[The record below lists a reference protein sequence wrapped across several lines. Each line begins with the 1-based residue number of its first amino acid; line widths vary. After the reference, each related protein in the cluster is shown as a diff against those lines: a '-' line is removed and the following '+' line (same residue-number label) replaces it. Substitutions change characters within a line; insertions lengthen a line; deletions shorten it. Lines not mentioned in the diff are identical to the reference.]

1 MTTLRSGM
9 DDKAKTDSPGYRP
22 GLEGVIAGE
31 SALCEGDEGAAGLRY
46 RGYAIG
52 DLAEQAT
59 FVEVSYLLLF
69 GKLPTRKELDDFT
82 AQLHTQW
89 PLPGPVEAFI
99 GVVPPSAHPMDILRT
114 GVSLLGMTDPDA
126 TGKGG
131 VSAPPGREG
140 ANVDSRE
147 ASLRKSVRLLA
158 QVPILIANAHRLA
171 HAKHQV
177 QPKPDMSFAE
187 NLLYLLTDHDPLHS
201 KEQPVPRDEQAK
213 AMARVL
219 DVSLILYAEHEFNAS
234 TFAARVA
241 ASTLTDLHAAVT
253 AAIAA
258 LKGPLHGGANE
269 AVAAMLLEIKSRDRA
284 ERWVRDALAQK
295 RRAVGFGPG
304 APGEGGARAAV
315 IPLGAAALG
324 PAGRVARLGGIA
336 ATVWPV

>member
-1 MTTLRSGM
+1 MSSSAMRSMKSGMTTLRSGM
-9 DDKAKTDSPGYRP
+9 DDKAKTDSPGYSP

-31 SALCEGDEGAAGLRY
+31 SALCEVDEGAAGLRY

-52 DLAEQAT
+52 DLAEHAT
-59 FVEVSYLLLF
+59 FEEVAYLLLF

-126 TGKGG
+126 
-131 VSAPPGREG
+131 AD
-140 ANVDSRE
+140 NSRE
-147 ASLRKSVRLLA
+147 ARLRKSVRLLA

-171 HAKHQV
+171 HAKRQV

-187 NLLYLLTDHDPLHS
+187 NLLYLLTDRH
-201 KEQPVPRDEQAK
+201 RDEQAK

-295 RRAVGFGPG
+295 RRGMGFGHF
-304 APGEGGARAAV
+304 AVLQGGVPPTDVPRPAA
-315 IPLGAAALG
+315 GLG
-324 PAGRVARLGGIA
+324 PAGGPPRGA
-336 ATVWPV
+336 AHASLAGRS